1 MFSLPDTA
9 PWWAVLAVAVLGIVV
24 LGVRG
29 VLRAIWPQSSAHR
42 KELLREWQRQ
52 RAQKRERE
60 REQQRKAIDN
70 PDSADRGGA

>member
-29 VLRAIWPQSSAHR
+29 VLHAIWPQSSAHR

-52 RAQKRERE
+52 RERE
-60 REQQRKAIDN
+60 HQRKEIDN
-70 PDSADRGGA
+70 RE